1 MKATNPVKRH
11 DLLVIGGGPAGLTA
25 TAYAIRKR
33 IETMLLTEDLGGKT
47 NYSFSLPGVE
57 THMVIDG
64 QELVSKFKSQIEYLD
79 FARHIS
85 KVTGFQKSPDGFE
98 ATTADG
104 KTFIGR
110 AAIIATGV
118 SAKRLSVPGEE
129 KFLGRGISY
138 STVSHAPI
146 FIGMDV
152 AVVGNGMPALQAAA
166 ELAQITKKVNIVAV
180 PASLIDSPLGRSL
193 KESGRVAFFSDYE
206 VKEIEGQASPE
217 RMLLVSKTD
226 KTETGIPVRG
236 IFVELGY
243 VPNTAMFTRLVKT
256 TPEGRIIIDS
266 RNQTNIPGLFAA
278 GDVTDAYAQQVVVA
292 IGEGA
297 NAALSAYD
305 YLLSTKT

>member
-1 MKATNPVKRH
+1 
-11 DLLVIGGGPAGLTA
+11 
-25 TAYAIRKR
+25 
-33 IETMLLTEDLGGKT
+33 
-47 NYSFSLPGVE
+47 
-57 THMVIDG
+57 
-64 QELVSKFKSQIEYLD
+64 
-79 FARHIS
+79 
-85 KVTGFQKSPDGFE
+85 
-98 ATTADG
+98 
-104 KTFIGR
+104 
-110 AAIIATGV
+110 
-118 SAKRLSVPGEE
+118 
-129 KFLGRGISY
+129 
-138 STVSHAPI
+138 
-146 FIGMDV
+146 MDV